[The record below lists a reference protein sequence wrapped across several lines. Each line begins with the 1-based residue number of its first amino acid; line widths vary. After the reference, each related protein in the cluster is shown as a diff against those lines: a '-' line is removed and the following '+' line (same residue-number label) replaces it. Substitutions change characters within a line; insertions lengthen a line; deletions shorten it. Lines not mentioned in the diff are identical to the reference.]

1 MASAT
6 FVDQSGRNIGSVT
19 TLTHPISSVSQS
31 NYPKLS
37 FSDILAFKV
46 QFTTVGIEGYDFNN
60 PPPIGIAVIGVN
72 NYIL

>member
-1 MASAT
+1 MATAT

-19 TLTHPISSVSQS
+19 TLTYPVSTVSQV
-31 NYPKLS
+31 NYPELS
-37 FSDILAFKV
+37 FTDVLAFRV
-46 QFTTVGIEGYDFNN
+46 QFTTIGIQGYTEDN

>member
-19 TLTHPISSVSQS
+19 TLTYPVSTVNQV
-31 NYPKLS
+31 NYPELS
-37 FSDILAFKV
+37 ISEILAFRV
-46 QFTTVGIEGYDFNN
+46 QFTTVGIKGYDANN